1 MPVPS
6 SGAISLNQFHV
17 EAGGTSGTTC
27 TINDSDIRALIG
39 KSSATTMS
47 FNEWYGATSSASNGS
62 SITCGTHS
70 TTGKYAATYRGY
82 ADNAAIGGG
91 AAMGSYTD
99 RSFTVNGNTFDL
111 LGIMS
116 NTGGI
121 SQLHSIYLSG
131 NYNNQSLSSVTGF
144 RYLRNGSAY
153 VFDSNMTDYLG
164 SAMVG
169 LYNSTRND
177 TVWSALSSS
186 NTSISSLPSSGT
198 VNFYWSN

>member
-17 EAGGTSGTTC
+17 EAGGSSGTQC
-27 TINDSDIRALIG
+27 SINDADIRALIG
-39 KSSATTMS
+39 KASGATMS
-47 FNEWYGATSSASNGS
+47 FSEWYGASAASPNGS

-70 TTGKYAATYRGY
+70 TTGKYAATYKGY
-82 ADNAAIGGG
+82 ADNAGIGGG
-91 AAMGSYTD
+91 SAMGSYTD
-99 RSFTVNGNTFDL
+99 RSFTVNGNSFDL

-121 SQLHSIYLSG
+121 FQLHSIYLSG
-131 NYNNQSLSSVTGF
+131 NYNGQSLSAVTGF

-164 SAMVG
+164 NAMVG
-169 LYNSTRND
+169 SYNSTRND

-186 NTSISSLPSSGT
+186 NLSVSQLPTSGT